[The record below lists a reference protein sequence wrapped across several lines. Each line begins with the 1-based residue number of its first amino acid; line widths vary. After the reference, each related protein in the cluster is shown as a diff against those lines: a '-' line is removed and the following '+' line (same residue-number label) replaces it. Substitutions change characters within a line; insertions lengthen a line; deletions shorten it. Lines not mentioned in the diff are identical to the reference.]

1 MQVQAFE
8 AGGLTDITSVALD
21 IDPNES
27 SDLLRAHVQQRGFAG
42 HYAIS
47 PTEVTRQIGADYGQS
62 FLNPPNAPMLLV
74 RPDNS
79 IVIFPFGVKSAD
91 QLGSFIDANRLQ

>member
-1 MQVQAFE
+1 MD
-8 AGGLTDITSVALD
+8 G
-21 IDPNES
+21 NES
-27 SDLLRAHVQQRGFAG
+27 PDLLRAHVERNGFEG

-47 PTEVTRQIGADYGQS
+47 PSDVTQQIGSDYGQS

-79 IVIFPFGVKSAD
+79 IVPLPFGVKSVD
-91 QLGSFIDANRLQ
+91 QLASFVDANRLQ

>member
-1 MQVQAFE
+1 M
-8 AGGLTDITSVALD
+8 
-21 IDPNES
+21 
-27 SDLLRAHVQQRGFAG
+27 LRAHVQQRGFGG

-47 PTEVTRQIGADYGQS
+47 PPDVTRQIGADFGQS

-79 IVIFPFGVKSAD
+79 IVIFPFGVKSVD
-91 QLGSFIDANRLQ
+91 QLASFVEANRLP